1 MARATTEQFVTW
13 LCDVIDL
20 AYEYYGVISIRDLY
34 EIFKQNPSIEGVKI
48 IKEAS
53 STEAAGSSTSETTAL
68 SETAEEVLSADVLS
82 EYRDYILSEDDAEDE
97 DGQSREDDGEDWE
110 DALSEDKEDT
120 EDSEDGFRA
129 IENLDEFTDM
139 VHHVLSINEEAKGK
153 ILCRIDGDDVVSSGM
168 SKDDIDYIRSE
179 MKLCGIEHSYIPTF
193 EEVLQISYIGY
204 ITSPASE
211 KLEKYLIS
219 KGKDIEEARDIICRA
234 AMKFN
239 FGAYLNVGIQEIL
252 DQLKDIKEFNG
263 GEKTAMREIGKIT
276 ELVNK
281 FYNTVGRRERGGW
294 SPEKLRIN
302 SGLDFRKR
310 MMAGLATDAGDYFM
324 ENLMG
329 GMAGGFGNGSRPAT
343 SNKIPRNAHAHA
355 EAVRS
360 INIAVVRDCKKKI

>member
-239 FGAYLNVGIQEIL
+239 FGEYSTAGIQEIL
-252 DQLKDIKEFNG
+252 DYLSAK
-263 GEKTAMREIGKIT
+263 
-276 ELVNK
+276 
-281 FYNTVGRRERGGW
+281 
-294 SPEKLRIN
+294 
-302 SGLDFRKR
+302 
-310 MMAGLATDAGDYFM
+310 
-324 ENLMG
+324 
-329 GMAGGFGNGSRPAT
+329 
-343 SNKIPRNAHAHA
+343 
-355 EAVRS
+355 
-360 INIAVVRDCKKKI
+360 